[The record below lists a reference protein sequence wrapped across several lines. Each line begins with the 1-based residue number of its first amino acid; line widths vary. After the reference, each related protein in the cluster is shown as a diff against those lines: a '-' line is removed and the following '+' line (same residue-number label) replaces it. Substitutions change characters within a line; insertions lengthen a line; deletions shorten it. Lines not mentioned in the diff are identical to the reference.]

1 MKFTIIVFLYAF
13 LSYAQSQ
20 PLKSASTE
28 ELIEKLAEPYSN
40 SRSLT
45 PRNLSIQ
52 PRSVD
57 MMIQFEFDSSKI
69 KTESKPILDSLAG
82 ALKNDRLKDM
92 PFLVEGHT
100 DAKGT
105 AAYNQALS
113 VRRADAIVDYLTQQ
127 GIEPQRLKANGKGF
141 SELLLTDK
149 PFAMENRRVRVSTIP
164 Q

>member
-1 MKFTIIVFLYAF
+1 MKFLILLLLSAF
-13 LSYAQSQ
+13 FAMAQAQ
-20 PLKSASTE
+20 PLKSATTE

-45 PRNLSIQ
+45 TRNLSLQ

-57 MMIQFEFDSSKI
+57 MIIQFEFDSSKI

-100 DAKGT
+100 DANGT
-105 AAYNQALS
+105 SEYNQALS
-113 VRRADAIVDYLTQQ
+113 VRRANAVVDYLTQR
-127 GIEPQRLKANGKGF
+127 GIEAQRLKAEGKGF

>member
-1 MKFTIIVFLYAF
+1 MI
-13 LSYAQSQ
+13 
-20 PLKSASTE
+20 
-28 ELIEKLAEPYSN
+28 
-40 SRSLT
+40 
-45 PRNLSIQ
+45 
-52 PRSVD
+52 
-57 MMIQFEFDSSKI
+57 IQFEFDSSKI

-82 ALKNDRLKDM
+82 ALKNDRLKDI